1 MESPLFRKRIL
12 SVEGLALDADQA
24 ADRENP
30 MTSPDTPRRLHVRG
44 LVPRDHTRSR
54 AGAPQA
60 PPPVAAPPL
69 LIGHGYDIH
78 RLQSSGRL
86 ILAGVLVS
94 HDVGPIAHSDG
105 DVVFHAIT
113 DALLGAQGLGDIG
126 DIFPNTDPR
135 WANADSRIFVD
146 DAYNRAR
153 SRGYRL
159 VSLDVTLLLER
170 PKIGPLKADMVRSLR
185 RSFGPACVL
194 NLKVGTNEG
203 CDAVGQG
210 AAVAAHAVLLLMS
223 DS

>member
-12 SVEGLALDADQA
+12 SVEGLALDADHSQRE
-24 ADRENP
+24 DR

-44 LVPRDHTRSR
+44 LAPRDPARSR
-54 AGAPQA
+54 AGAPQSQPA
-60 PPPVAAPPL
+60 TAAPPL
-69 LIGHGYDIH
+69 LVGHGYDIH

-94 HDVGPIAHSDG
+94 QEIGPIAHSDG

-135 WANADSRIFVD
+135 WKNADSRIFLE

-153 SRGYRL
+153 THGYRL
-159 VSLDVTLLLER
+159 ISLDVTLLLER

-185 RSFGPACVL
+185 RTFGPACVL

-203 CDAVGQG
+203 CDAIGQG
-210 AAVAAHAVLLLMS
+210 AAVAAHAVLLLMNEA
-223 DS
+223 